1 MAVEFEIL
9 KLTNFSGN
17 AASVYVVR
25 MLNNNVT
32 VFEKFILENK
42 HEFKSE
48 IKDIVNRLYVIGK
61 RTGARG
67 DYFKLNEGNPGDGV
81 VALFDRPK
89 NKLRLYCIR
98 YGMNLIILGGGGPKP
113 KNIVSF
119 QDNEKLK
126 NENYMMREVSKKIKE
141 RTVEKDITFINE
153 GKDLNGNLL
162 FAYND

>member
-9 KLTNFSGN
+9 KLTNVSGN
-17 AASVYVVR
+17 AASVYAVR

-81 VALFDRPK
+81 VALF
-89 NKLRLYCIR
+89 
-98 YGMNLIILGGGGPKP
+98 
-113 KNIVSF
+113 
-119 QDNEKLK
+119 
-126 NENYMMREVSKKIKE
+126 
-141 RTVEKDITFINE
+141 
-153 GKDLNGNLL
+153 
-162 FAYND
+162 AYYD